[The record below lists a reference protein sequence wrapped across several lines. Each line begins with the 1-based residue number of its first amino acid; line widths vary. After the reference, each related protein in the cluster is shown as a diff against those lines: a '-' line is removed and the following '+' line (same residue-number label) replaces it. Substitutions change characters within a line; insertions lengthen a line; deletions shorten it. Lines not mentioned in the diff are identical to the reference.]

1 MLIPSIDLMNGKVV
15 QLVRGE
21 RLEYESEDVDAW
33 ANRFAAFPIV
43 QLIDLDAALG
53 RGGNHDLIARLASRL
68 PCQIGGGVRSVER
81 ARELLDAGARRVI
94 LGSAL
99 FTNHGVDLARAEAF
113 AAEIDAGH
121 LVAAVDARHGCVVTH
136 GWTRALDLSPVDAVR
151 ALDPFVS
158 AFLYTH
164 VDTEGTMTGLPL
176 APVLAV
182 QAATRRR
189 LIAAGGI
196 RAMTEVDALDRRGI
210 DAVVG
215 MAIYTGELNEKHLS
229 RHEGSEGR
237 EGHEGEL

>member
-21 RLEYESEDVDAW
+21 RLEYESDDVDAW
-33 ANRFAAFPIV
+33 ADRFATFPLV
-43 QLIDLDAALG
+43 QLIDLDAAFG
-53 RGGNHDLIARLASRL
+53 RAGNHDLIAHLASRL
-68 PCQIGGGVRSVER
+68 PCQIGGGVRSIER
-81 ARELLDAGARRVI
+81 ARQLLDAGARRVI

-99 FTNHGVDLARAEAF
+99 FTDRGVHLARAEAF
-113 AAEIDAGH
+113 AAEIDADH
-121 LVAAVDARHGCVVTH
+121 LVAAVDARHGRVVTH
-136 GWTRALDLSPVDAVR
+136 GWTRALDVSAVDAVR
-151 ALDPFVS
+151 ALEPFVS

-164 VDTEGTMTGLPL
+164 VETEGTMTGLPL

-196 RAMTEVDALDRRGI
+196 RSMSEVEALDRRGI

-215 MAIYTGELNEKHLS
+215 MAIYSGGLK
-229 RHEGSEGR
+229 
-237 EGHEGEL
+237 

>member
-33 ANRFAAFPIV
+33 ATRFAAFPIV

-53 RGGNHDLIARLASRL
+53 RGGQHDLIARLASRL

-99 FTNHGVDLARAEAF
+99 FTDRGVHLARAEAF
-113 AAEIDAGH
+113 AAEIPLDH
-121 LVAAVDARHGCVVTH
+121 LVAAVDAKHGCVVTH
-136 GWTRALDLSPVDAVR
+136 GWTRALDLSPVVAVR

-196 RAMTEVDALDRRGI
+196 RSMTEVDALDRRGI

-215 MAIYTGELNEKHLS
+215 MAIYSGELNEKHLS

-237 EGHEGEL
+237 EGHEGDL

>member
-21 RLEYESEDVDAW
+21 RLEYESEDVDTW
-33 ANRFAAFPIV
+33 ANRFADFPIV

-53 RGGNHDLIARLASRL
+53 RGGNQELIARLASRL
-68 PCQIGGGVRSVER
+68 PCQIGGGVRSIER

-99 FTNHGVDLARAEAF
+99 FTDRGVHLARAEAF
-113 AAEIDAGH
+113 AAEIGADH
-121 LVAAVDARHGCVVTH
+121 LVAAVDSRHGRVVSR
-136 GWTRALDLSPVDAVR
+136 GWTHALELSPVDAAR
-151 ALDPFVS
+151 ALDPFVT

-196 RAMTEVDALDRRGI
+196 RSMSEVEALDRKGI

-215 MAIYTGELNEKHLS
+215 MAIYSGTLDEKGVRS
-229 RHEGSEGR
+229 SSNAARPPGVQAP
-237 EGHEGEL
+237 

>member
-21 RLEYESEDVDAW
+21 RVEYESDDIDAW
-33 ANRFAAFPIV
+33 AERFASFPLV

-53 RGGNHDLIARLASRL
+53 RGGNHDVIARLAARL

-81 ARELLDAGARRVI
+81 AQELIDAGARRVI

-99 FTNHGVDLARAEAF
+99 FNDRGVQVARAEAF
-113 AAEIDAGH
+113 AAEIDIDH
-121 LVAAVDARHGCVVTH
+121 LVAAVDARQGRVVTH
-136 GWTRALDLSPVDAVR
+136 GWTRALDLSPADAVH

-164 VDTEGTMTGLPL
+164 VDTEGTMTGLPI

-196 RAMTEVDALDRRGI
+196 RSMTEVDALDRQGI

-215 MAIYTGELNEKHLS
+215 MAIYTGELSEKRLS
-229 RHEGSEGR
+229 LDMKE
-237 EGHEGEL
+237 

>member
-21 RLEYESEDVDAW
+21 RLEYESDDVDAW
-33 ANRFAAFPIV
+33 AERFARSPLV

-53 RGGNHDLIARLASRL
+53 HGGNDDLIARLAARL
-68 PCQIGGGVRSVER
+68 PCQIGGGVRSIDR
-81 ARELLDAGARRVI
+81 AHELLGAGARRVI
-94 LGSAL
+94 VGSAL
-99 FTNHGVDLARAEAF
+99 FTDGGVDLARAEAF
-113 AAEIDAGH
+113 AAAIDADR
-121 LVAAVDARHGCVVTH
+121 LVAAVDARHGHVVTH
-136 GWTRALDLSPVDAVR
+136 GWTRVLELSSVDAVR
-151 ALDPFVS
+151 ALEPFVG

-164 VDTEGTMTGLPL
+164 IDTEGTMTGLPL

-196 RAMTEVDALDRRGI
+196 RSMTEVDALDRLGI

-215 MAIYTGELNEKHLS
+215 MAIYTGALS
-229 RHEGSEGR
+229 EMGPGNAARLPGVQAPEEQ
-237 EGHEGEL
+237 L

>member
-21 RLEYESEDVDAW
+21 RVEYESDDIDAW
-33 ANRFAAFPIV
+33 AERFASFPLV

-53 RGGNHDLIARLASRL
+53 RGGNHDVIARLAARL

-81 ARELLDAGARRVI
+81 AQELIDAGARRVI

-99 FTNHGVDLARAEAF
+99 FNDRGVHVARAEAF
-113 AAEIDAGH
+113 AAEIDIDH
-121 LVAAVDARHGCVVTH
+121 LVAAVDARQGRVVTH
-136 GWTRALDLSPVDAVR
+136 GWTRALDLSPADAVH

-164 VDTEGTMTGLPL
+164 VDTEGTMTGLPI

-196 RAMTEVDALDRRGI
+196 RSMTEVDALDRQGI

-215 MAIYTGELNEKHLS
+215 MAIYTGELSEKRLS
-229 RHEGSEGR
+229 LDMKE
-237 EGHEGEL
+237 